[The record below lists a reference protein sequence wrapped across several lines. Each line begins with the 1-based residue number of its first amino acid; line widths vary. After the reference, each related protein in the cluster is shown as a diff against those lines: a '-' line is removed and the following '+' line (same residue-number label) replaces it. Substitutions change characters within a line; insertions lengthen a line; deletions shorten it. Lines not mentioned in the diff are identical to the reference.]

1 MYVRFGYDTHHK
13 DGTFRV
19 IPLSAANKKS
29 VMKRMRFLVPVDF
42 SEGAANAVRYAAA
55 LAETGGSSLVILHVV
70 VPPFD
75 DHAFL
80 AFDANA
86 VRDEALVKLEAWA
99 AEQCADYDVAFECK
113 VRVGEVAEETRQ
125 LADLMN
131 IDFIIMGTREV
142 TAMRKLL
149 YGSHAT
155 EVIERVACPVLAI
168 PEDVPFAPY
177 QKIVY
182 ATDYQTSD
190 LHALAKLSQL
200 ASITGAAIDVV
211 HISDEDADRATELS
225 VIAYFEDLIREN
237 ISYPN
242 ITCRVFSHENVGKG
256 IERFT
261 HSVGG
266 DIVALAM
273 RRQGFLSKL
282 FRGSLTKEFV
292 TRSTVPIIAFHVHQ
306 PAEAQ
311 ER

>member
-1 MYVRFGYDTHHK
+1 MQ
-13 DGTFRV
+13 
-19 IPLSAANKKS
+19 
-29 VMKRMRFLVPVDF
+29 FLVPVDF
-42 SEGAANAVRYAAA
+42 SDGAANAVRYAAA
-55 LAETGGSSLVILHVV
+55 LAESAASSLVILHVV

-75 DHAFL
+75 EHAFL
-80 AFDANA
+80 AFDADD
-86 VRDEALVKLEAWA
+86 VRDEAQVKLESWTQ
-99 AEQCADYDVAFECK
+99 EQCADFNVELECK
-113 VRVGEVAEETRQ
+113 VRVGEVAEETRR

-149 YGSHAT
+149 YGSHTT
-155 EVIERVACPVLAI
+155 EVIERATCPVLAI
-168 PEDVPFAPY
+168 PEDVYFVPY

-182 ATDYQTSD
+182 ATDYQSSD

-200 ASITGAAIDVV
+200 AEITGAAIDVV
-211 HISDEDADRATELS
+211 HISEEDADRATELS
-225 VIAYFEDLIREN
+225 IIAYFEDLIREN
-237 ISYPN
+237 IPYPN
-242 ITCRVFSHENVGKG
+242 ISCRVFSHENVGKG

-282 FRGSLTKEFV
+282 FRGSLTEEFV

-306 PAEAQ
+306 PAEA
-311 ER
+311 EGR

>member
-13 DGTFRV
+13 DGTLRV

-55 LAETGGSSLVILHVV
+55 LAETGGSSLMILHVV

>member
-1 MYVRFGYDTHHK
+1 
-13 DGTFRV
+13 
-19 IPLSAANKKS
+19 
-29 VMKRMRFLVPVDF
+29 MRFLVPVDF
-42 SEGAANAVRYAAA
+42 TEGAANAVRYAAA
-55 LAETGGSSLVILHVV
+55 LAETGGSSLVVLHVV

-80 AFDANA
+80 ALDADA
-86 VRDEALVKLEAWA
+86 VRAEAMAKLEAWTV
-99 AEQCADYDVAFECK
+99 EKCADFDVSFDCK

-131 IDFIIMGTREV
+131 IDFIIMGTHGV

-155 EVIERVACPVLAI
+155 EVIERASCPVLAI
-168 PEDVPFAPY
+168 PEDVPFMPY
-177 QKIVY
+177 RQIVY

-190 LHALAKLSQL
+190 LNALAKLSQL
-200 ASITGAAIDVV
+200 AEITGAAIDVV
-211 HISDEDADRATELS
+211 HISEEGEDRATELS
-225 VIAYFEDLIREN
+225 VIAYFEGLIREH
-237 ISYPN
+237 IPYPN
-242 ITCRVFSHENVGKG
+242 ISCRVFSHENVGKG

-261 HSVGG
+261 HSIGG

-282 FRGSLTKEFV
+282 FRGSLTEEFV

>member
-1 MYVRFGYDTHHK
+1 
-13 DGTFRV
+13 
-19 IPLSAANKKS
+19 
-29 VMKRMRFLVPVDF
+29 MKRMRFLVPVDF

>member
-1 MYVRFGYDTHHK
+1 
-13 DGTFRV
+13 
-19 IPLSAANKKS
+19 
-29 VMKRMRFLVPVDF
+29 MKRMRFLVPVDF

-55 LAETGGSSLVILHVV
+55 LAETGGASLVILHVV

-75 DHAFL
+75 EHAFL
-80 AFDANA
+80 AFDADA
-86 VRDEALVKLEAWA
+86 VRSEAMAKLESWA
-99 AEQCADYDVAFECK
+99 ADLCSGFNIAFESK

-155 EVIERVACPVLAI
+155 EVIERASCPVLAI
-168 PEDVPFAPY
+168 PEDEPFVPY
-177 QKIVY
+177 RKIVY
-182 ATDYQTSD
+182 ATDYQPSD
-190 LHALAKLSQL
+190 LHALTKLSQL
-200 ASITGAAIDVV
+200 AKITGAAIDVV
-211 HISDEDADRATELS
+211 HITEEDADRATELS
-225 VIAYFEDLIREN
+225 IIAYFEDLIREN
-237 ISYPN
+237 IPYPN
-242 ITCRVFSHENVGKG
+242 ISCRVFSHENVGRG

-292 TRSTVPIIAFHVHQ
+292 TRSTVPIVAFHVHQ

>member
-1 MYVRFGYDTHHK
+1 MQ
-13 DGTFRV
+13 
-19 IPLSAANKKS
+19 
-29 VMKRMRFLVPVDF
+29 FLVPVDF
-42 SEGAANAVRYAAA
+42 SDGAANAVRYAAA
-55 LAETGGSSLVILHVV
+55 LAESAASSLVILHVV

-75 DHAFL
+75 EHAFL
-80 AFDANA
+80 AFDADA
-86 VRDEALVKLEAWA
+86 VRDDAQVKLESWTQ
-99 AEQCADYDVAFECK
+99 EQCADFNVELECK
-113 VRVGEVAEETRQ
+113 VRVGEVAEETRR

-149 YGSHAT
+149 YGSHTT
-155 EVIERVACPVLAI
+155 EVIERATCPVLAI
-168 PEDVPFAPY
+168 PEDVYFVPY

-182 ATDYQTSD
+182 ATDYQSSD

-200 ASITGAAIDVV
+200 AEITGAAIDVV
-211 HISDEDADRATELS
+211 HISEEDADRATELS
-225 VIAYFEDLIREN
+225 IIAYFEDLIREN
-237 ISYPN
+237 IPYPN
-242 ITCRVFSHENVGKG
+242 ISCRVFSHENVGKG

-282 FRGSLTKEFV
+282 FRGSLTEEFV

-306 PAEAQ
+306 PAEA
-311 ER
+311 EGR

>member
-1 MYVRFGYDTHHK
+1 MQ
-13 DGTFRV
+13 
-19 IPLSAANKKS
+19 
-29 VMKRMRFLVPVDF
+29 FLVPVDF
-42 SEGAANAVRYAAA
+42 SDGAANAVRYAAA
-55 LAETGGSSLVILHVV
+55 LAESAASSLVILHVV

-75 DHAFL
+75 EHAFL
-80 AFDANA
+80 AFDADA
-86 VRDEALVKLEAWA
+86 VRDEAQVKLESWTQ
-99 AEQCADYDVAFECK
+99 EQCADFNVELECK
-113 VRVGEVAEETRQ
+113 VRVGEVAEETRR

-149 YGSHAT
+149 YGSHTT
-155 EVIERVACPVLAI
+155 EVIERATCPVLAI
-168 PEDVPFAPY
+168 PEDVYFVPY

-182 ATDYQTSD
+182 ATDYQSSD

-200 ASITGAAIDVV
+200 AEITGAAIDVV
-211 HISDEDADRATELS
+211 HISEEDADRATELS
-225 VIAYFEDLIREN
+225 IIAYFEDLIREN
-237 ISYPN
+237 IPYPN
-242 ITCRVFSHENVGKG
+242 ISCRVFSHENVGKG

-282 FRGSLTKEFV
+282 FRGSLTEEFV

-306 PAEAQ
+306 PAEA
-311 ER
+311 EGR

>member
-1 MYVRFGYDTHHK
+1 
-13 DGTFRV
+13 
-19 IPLSAANKKS
+19 
-29 VMKRMRFLVPVDF
+29 
-42 SEGAANAVRYAAA
+42 
-55 LAETGGSSLVILHVV
+55 VILHVV

>member
-1 MYVRFGYDTHHK
+1 
-13 DGTFRV
+13 
-19 IPLSAANKKS
+19 
-29 VMKRMRFLVPVDF
+29 MRFLVPVDF
-42 SEGAANAVRYAAA
+42 SEGADNALRYAAA
-55 LAETGGSSLVILHVV
+55 LTEAAGSSLIVLHVV

-75 DHAFL
+75 EHGFL
-80 AFDANA
+80 AFDADA
-86 VRDEALVKLEAWA
+86 VREEALAKLEPWA
-99 AEQCADYDVAFECK
+99 SERCAGFEVGLECK

-131 IDFIIMGTREV
+131 IDFIIMGTHSV
-142 TAMRKLL
+142 TAMRKIL
-149 YGSHAT
+149 YGSHTT
-155 EVIERVACPVLAI
+155 EVIERASCPVLAI
-168 PEDVPFAPY
+168 PEDVPFLPY

-200 ASITGAAIDVV
+200 AEITGAAIDVV
-211 HISDEDADRATELS
+211 HISEEDADRATELS
-225 VIAYFEDLIREN
+225 IISYFEDLIREN

-282 FRGSLTKEFV
+282 FRGSLTEEFV

>member
-1 MYVRFGYDTHHK
+1 
-13 DGTFRV
+13 
-19 IPLSAANKKS
+19 
-29 VMKRMRFLVPVDF
+29 MRFLVPADF

-55 LAETGGSSLVILHVV
+55 LSETAGASLVILHVV

-80 AFDANA
+80 AFDADT
-86 VRDEALVKLEAWA
+86 VRDEALDKLEAWA
-99 AEQCADYDVAFECK
+99 VEKCADFNVAFECK

-131 IDFIIMGTREV
+131 IDFIIMGTHSV

-149 YGSHAT
+149 YGSHTT

-168 PEDVPFAPY
+168 PEDVSFMPY
-177 QKIVY
+177 HEIVY

-190 LHALAKLSQL
+190 LNALAKLSQL
-200 ASITGAAIDVV
+200 AEITGAAIDVV
-211 HISDEDADRATELS
+211 HISEEDSDRATELS
-225 VIAYFEDLIREN
+225 IIAYFEDLIREN
-237 ISYPN
+237 IPYPN

-282 FRGSLTKEFV
+282 FRGSLTEEFV
-292 TRSTVPIIAFHVHQ
+292 TRGTVPIIAFHVHQ

-311 ER
+311 

>member
-1 MYVRFGYDTHHK
+1 
-13 DGTFRV
+13 
-19 IPLSAANKKS
+19 
-29 VMKRMRFLVPVDF
+29 MKRMRFLVPVDF

-55 LAETGGSSLVILHVV
+55 LAETTSSSVVVLHVV

-80 AFDANA
+80 AFDADA
-86 VRDEALVKLEAWA
+86 VRDEAQAKLDAWA
-99 AEQCADYDVAFECK
+99 AEQCGDYDIEIECK
-113 VRVGEVAEETRQ
+113 VRVGEVADETRQ
-125 LADLMN
+125 LADLLN
-131 IDFIIMGTREV
+131 IDFIIMGTHSV

-149 YGSHAT
+149 YGSHTT

-168 PEDVPFAPY
+168 PEHTPFVPY

-200 ASITGAAIDVV
+200 AELTGAAIDVV
-211 HISDEDADRATELS
+211 HISEEGADRATELS
-225 VIAYFEDLIREN
+225 VISYFEDLIREN
-237 ISYPN
+237 IPYPN
-242 ITCRVFSHENVGKG
+242 ISCRVFHHENVGKG

-282 FRGSLTKEFV
+282 FRGSLTEEFV

-306 PAEAQ
+306 PAEAE

>member
-1 MYVRFGYDTHHK
+1 
-13 DGTFRV
+13 
-19 IPLSAANKKS
+19 
-29 VMKRMRFLVPVDF
+29 MKRMRFLVPVDF

-55 LAETGGSSLVILHVV
+55 LAETSGSSLVILHVI

-80 AFDANA
+80 AFDAEA
-86 VRDEALVKLEAWA
+86 VRDEALAKLQSWSVGK
-99 AEQCADYDVAFECK
+99 CADFNVQYECK
-113 VRVGEVAEETRQ
+113 VRLGEVAEETRQ

-131 IDFIIMGTREV
+131 IDFIVMGTHGV

-149 YGSHAT
+149 YGSHTT
-155 EVIERVACPVLAI
+155 EVIERAACPVLAI
-168 PEDVPFAPY
+168 PEDATFAPY
-177 QKIVY
+177 RQIVY

-190 LHALAKLSQL
+190 IHALTKLSQL
-200 ASITGAAIDVV
+200 AEITGAAIDVV
-211 HISDEDADRATELS
+211 HISEEGEDRATELS
-225 VIAYFEDLIREN
+225 VIAYFEDLIKEN

-242 ITCRVFSHENVGKG
+242 IACRVFSHEDVGKG

-261 HSVGG
+261 HSIGG

-282 FRGSLTKEFV
+282 FRGSLTEEFV
-292 TRSTVPIIAFHVHQ
+292 TRGTVPIIAFHVHQ

-311 ER
+311 EH